1 MQREECLAKGKRGA
15 AGEGSRGRRT
25 ARYPRR
31 VSYLLIPGEITRR
44 ETQNF
49 ELQFIR
55 AGQGGGGEASV
66 PFCRAPETM
75 G

>member
-1 MQREECLAKGKRGA
+1 MFAKGERGA
-15 AGEGSRGRRT
+15 RARGVEGRRT
-25 ARYPRR
+25 ARQPCR

-55 AGQGGGGEASV
+55 AGQEGRGEVSV
-66 PFCRAPETM
+66 PLCRAPLTM